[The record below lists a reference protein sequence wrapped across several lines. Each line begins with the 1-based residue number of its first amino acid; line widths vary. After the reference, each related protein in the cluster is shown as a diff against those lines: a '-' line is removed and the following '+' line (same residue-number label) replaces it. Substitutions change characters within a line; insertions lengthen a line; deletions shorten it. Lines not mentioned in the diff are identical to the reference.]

1 MKKKPIQ
8 SSRILYMIVALIGS
22 VALWIYVR
30 SEVNPYSDPWI
41 YRIPVTFEGEDVLN
55 EDRSLIVLSGA
66 DTTVD
71 LHLYGKRLDTATLN
85 RSNIQIT
92 VDLSTIRSAGTYS
105 LDYDIS
111 FPDSISANAITV
123 RERSPSSV
131 QLTVGKL
138 QTKSIPVKGSGGS
151 PAEGYLAETMICDPE
166 QITIRGPEDVV
177 KTIDHAEVYLDRDNL
192 ERTVNA
198 TLDYVLVDA
207 DGNTVENDHIFCD
220 VSQIDVELP
229 IVATKEVPL
238 TVELVDGSGAT
249 ADDAYCTIEPKSI
262 QISGDAELLKGI
274 NQISLGSIELAEVF
288 VQATLPRTIV
298 LPNDTQN
305 LSGVDEAVISVE
317 LRGLDTRTIRTT
329 DVYKR
334 QHLHRGGR
342 HHPRGRLLGWPG
354 PPRRRGLDARPD
366 REIRI
371 KSIPARPVNTGRAI
385 FLLDRLP
392 RVCYAEE
399 ELSKNNNFGRRRFH
413 AEMDLGGPQR
423 GAGSAVRGGLPV
435 E

>member
-207 DGNTVENDHIFCD
+207 DGNVVENDHIFCD

-329 DVYKR
+329 TID
-334 QHLHRGGR
+334 LINE
-342 HHPRGRLLGWPG
+342 
-354 PPRRRGLDARPD
+354 PD
-366 REIRI
+366 TEKYNYTIV
-371 KSIPARPVNTGRAI
+371 SSS
-385 FLLDRLP
+385 
-392 RVCYAEE
+392 
-399 ELSKNNNFGRRRFH
+399 LSVV
-413 AEMDLGGPQR
+413 
-423 GAGSAVRGGLPV
+423 VRGKAAVVEQIYSTNLRVVADLTDYKEPGQYKVPV
-435 E
+435 KVYVDGYADVGILHESEYTIVVSIAEKTGDTGQETG

>member
-151 PAEGYLAETMICDPE
+151 PAEGYLAET
-166 QITIRGPEDVV
+166 
-177 KTIDHAEVYLDRDNL
+177 IDLRPRA
-192 ERTVNA
+192 
-198 TLDYVLVDA
+198 DY
-207 DGNTVENDHIFCD
+207 H
-220 VSQIDVELP
+220 
-229 IVATKEVPL
+229 
-238 TVELVDGSGAT
+238 
-249 ADDAYCTIEPKSI
+249 
-262 QISGDAELLKGI
+262 
-274 NQISLGSIELAEVF
+274 
-288 VQATLPRTIV
+288 PR
-298 LPNDTQN
+298 P
-305 LSGVDEAVISVE
+305 
-317 LRGLDTRTIRTT
+317 
-329 DVYKR
+329 
-334 QHLHRGGR
+334 GGR
-342 HHPRGRLLGWPG
+342 RQDHRP
-354 PPRRRGLDARPD
+354 RRGLPRPRQSGAHCQRDAGLC
-366 REIRI
+366 
-371 KSIPARPVNTGRAI
+371 A
-385 FLLDRLP
+385 
-392 RVCYAEE
+392 
-399 ELSKNNNFGRRRFH
+399 GRRRRQH
-413 AEMDLGGPQR
+413 RRE
-423 GAGSAVRGGLPV
+423 
-435 E
+435 